1 MKTLI
6 VGAKSRLAKALG
18 EFPDSDIVSH
28 RNIPVEGTYSAIYIF
43 SYSFVMA
50 ENISLL
56 DKVSKL
62 TSPAIILISS
72 ITTLIGQ
79 QYKFRYPTIKRKCE
93 KLAEDRG
100 FTVVRIGLVLETM
113 PKIPV
118 SGSYVITPLAEIRN
132 MIEAGSAVC
141 PKPEIISFWG
151 GKGQLVEKCYVQLL
165 IILGPVSFLIRPV
178 DLVLK
183 LFGQSWY
190 GYNSLIVD
198 FFRNE
203 MK

>member
-6 VGAKSRLAKALG
+6 VGANSRLAKALG

-28 RNIPVEGTYSAIYIF
+28 RNIPGEGTYGAIYIF
-43 SYSFVMA
+43 AYSFVME

-56 DKVSKL
+56 DKVAKL
-62 TSPAIILISS
+62 TSPTIILISS

-93 KLAEDRG
+93 KLAEDKG
-100 FTVVRIGLVLETM
+100 FIIVRIGLVLETM
-113 PKIPV
+113 PKIPI
-118 SGSYVITPLAEIRN
+118 SGSYVVTPLAEIRN
-132 MIEAGSAVC
+132 MIKAGSSVC
-141 PKPEIISFWG
+141 PKLEIISFWG
-151 GKGQLVEKCYVQLL
+151 GKGQLLEEYYVRLL
-165 IILGPVSFLIRPV
+165 KILGPVSFLIRPI

-183 LFGQSWY
+183 VFGQSWY

-198 FFRNE
+198 FYRNE
-203 MK
+203 IK